1 MIETDVLVVGG
12 GVAGGATACALGSR
26 GMEVTILERK
36 RSESTVN
43 RGEVLH
49 AGAQMLLE
57 RWGVMGEFEP
67 VIAARLERY
76 RMHHHFLGMVADF
89 DQRGDIVVPHP
100 VIEEVLVRFAEE
112 KLGATVLRGTAARE
126 LFTDDGRAVGVSAHG
141 PEGSVEVQA
150 RLTVGAD
157 GSSSFVRRA
166 LDIDCPVEPY
176 DHELCYAE
184 APRQPGM
191 LGNEIYL
198 GGRGFVMRRPIGP
211 DRMRV
216 SFATPAGDG
225 SRMLRL
231 SEHDLA
237 NELGRRSGVFRG
249 WRIDRDG
256 RHVYALTRQH
266 ACSYWRP
273 GAVLVGDAAH
283 VNHPATGTGMHMAMQ
298 DAEALAEQLAGGIGT
313 REDVDSALARYEADR
328 RVQVA
333 ANIERTHQV
342 ATFVLGSGMVAAFR
356 RFMVLLAYRLTGASR
371 RVPLLALPKFS
382 VTAVL
387 RAAFQRR
394 PEGKGVYK

>member
-26 GMEVTILERK
+26 GLEVTILERK

-57 RWGVMGEFEP
+57 KWGVIGELEP

-76 RMHHHFLGMVADF
+76 RVHHHYLGTVADF
-89 DQRGDIVVPHP
+89 DQHGDIVVPHP
-100 VIEEVLVRFAEE
+100 LIEEVLVRFAEE

-126 LFTDDGRAVGVSAHG
+126 LRSEDGRVVGVSAVG
-141 PEGSVEVQA
+141 PRGSVEVRA
-150 RLTVGAD
+150 RVTVGAD
-157 GSSSFVRRA
+157 GSNSFVRRA
-166 LDIDCPVEPY
+166 LDIDCDTEAY

-184 APRQPGM
+184 APRLRGM

-198 GGRGFVMRRPIGP
+198 GRRGFVMRRPIGP
-211 DRMRV
+211 ERMRV
-216 SFATPAGDG
+216 SFATPAGEG
-225 SRMLRL
+225 ARMLRL
-231 SEHDLA
+231 SEGDLA
-237 NELGRRSGVFRG
+237 NELGRRWRVFRG
-249 WRIDRDG
+249 WRIDREG
-256 RHVYALTRQH
+256 RHVYSLSRQH
-266 ACSYWRP
+266 ARTYWRP

-298 DAEALAEQLAGGIGT
+298 DAEALAEQLSRGIDSG
-313 REDVDSALARYEADR
+313 EVVDIALERYETER
-328 RVQVA
+328 RVQVT

-342 ATFVLGSGMVAAFR
+342 ATFVLGSGPVAVWR
-356 RFMVLLAYRLTGASR
+356 RFMVLLAYRLTGAAR
-371 RVPLLALPKFS
+371 RIPLLALPRFS
-382 VTAVL
+382 VTAVV